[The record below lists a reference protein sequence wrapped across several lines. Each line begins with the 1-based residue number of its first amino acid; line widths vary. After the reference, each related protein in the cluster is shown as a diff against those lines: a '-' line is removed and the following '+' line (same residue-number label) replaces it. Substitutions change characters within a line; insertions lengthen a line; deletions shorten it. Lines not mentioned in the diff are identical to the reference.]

1 MSSKKRIYYPEN
13 PDIRFEVDEKTGE
26 TVMFVCGNEQTRKK
40 LPLFSDFFVRKHF
53 KQEIEQY
60 KDFVCPTDLGEEAV
74 EKGEGES

>member
-1 MSSKKRIYYPEN
+1 LANKRIYLPEN
-13 PDIRFEVDEKTGE
+13 PDIRFELSDDGNVI
-26 TVMFVCGNEQTRKK
+26 MLVCGSEQTRKK

-60 KDFVCPTDLGEEAV
+60 KDFVCPTDLGGEAV